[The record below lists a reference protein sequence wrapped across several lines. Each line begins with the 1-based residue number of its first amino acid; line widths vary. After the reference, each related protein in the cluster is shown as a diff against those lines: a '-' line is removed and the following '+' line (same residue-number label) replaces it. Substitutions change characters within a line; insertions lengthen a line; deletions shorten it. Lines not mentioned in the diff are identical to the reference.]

1 MRSTS
6 TVKVPASRLAEKVRE
21 RRAEAVAAHEDAV
34 AEFTIQRKLTRA
46 AVKDALRRALKVKE
60 PELLLD
66 RDYRGGRYVPTI
78 QLDGLEWDE
87 VASGPGTLDTGKFDR
102 DLALLELA
110 GDQDIAVRPDS
121 DWMRYL

>member
-21 RRAEAVAAHEDAV
+21 AREQAILDHDAAV

-87 VASGPGTLDTGKFDR
+87 VAQDPGTLDTQKFDR

-110 GDQDIAVRPDS
+110 DGQDIAVRPDS